1 MPSCDKIS
9 SALSFSVESI
19 LTYRADEFAIAIT
32 LLAYSISQKDCDCKQ
47 MKSILLAITYIGAL
61 L

>member
-32 LLAYSISQKDCDCKQ
+32 LFVHSISHNDCNCKQ
-47 MKSILLAITYIGAL
+47 IIFILSGYTIVI
-61 L
+61 